1 MRTQNISLKGRVFS
15 ALVAETPTEQQ
26 TGLMW
31 KEWPPPAMIF
41 PYKNASM
48 IKFWMKNTIS
58 PLDII
63 FCKEGK
69 VLGIFAGQPMSTA
82 LVGPNEASDLVIEL
96 PAGTAKSI
104 GLTAGDYVGIEK

>member
-1 MRTQNISLKGRVFS
+1 MRTQNISIKGRVFS

-31 KEWPPPAMIF
+31 REWPPPPMIF

-63 FCKEGK
+63 FCKAGK
-69 VLGIFAGQPMSTA
+69 VVGVFAGQPLSTT
-82 LVGPNEASDLVIEL
+82 LVGPNETSDLVIEL
-96 PAGTAKSI
+96 PAGTAGSI
-104 GLTAGDYVGIEK
+104 GLQIGDYVGIEK